1 YHAEVRAPRRRIRST
16 PDNRSASLIPRW
28 ASDVPP
34 SSSLLRTEVM
44 AHTPVSPPGH
54 PGPFERFSAI
64 PAAQGM
70 YNPRFEKDAC
80 GLAMVATLR
89 GTAGHDIVTQA
100 LDALRH
106 LEHRGAIGSD
116 AGTGDGAGIITQIP
130 DAFLR
135 AVVGF
140 DLPPVGRY
148 AVGMAFLPTDK
159 AERDEQKAAIERIA
173 DEESLRV
180 LGWRDVPTDPA
191 HLGALAREAAPV
203 FEQLFVE
210 ATRGDEK
217 GAPLAGIQLD
227 RLTFRLRKRAERELG
242 AYFPSL
248 SAR

>member
-89 GTAGHDIVTQA
+89 GTAGHDIVTSA

-106 LEHRGAIGSD
+106 LEHRGAVGSD

-135 AVVGF
+135 AVVDF
-140 DLPPVGRY
+140 DLTPVGMY
-148 AVGMAFLPTDK
+148 AVGMAFLPLDADERQ
-159 AERDEQKAAIERIA
+159 AEKEAIGRIA
-173 DEESLRV
+173 TEEGLV
-180 LGWRDVPTDPA
+180 VIGWRDVPTDPE
-191 HLGALAREAAPV
+191 HLGNLAREAAPA
-203 FEQLFVE
+203 FEQIFVRSHGTD
-210 ATRGDEK
+210 AVGK
-217 GAPLAGIQLD
+217 LLAGIALD
-227 RLTFRLRKRAERELG
+227 R
-242 AYFPSL
+242 
-248 SAR
+248 